1 MNNDNNIFFVTEKDL
16 KRAQF
21 KARVREK
28 FDGFVR
34 FVDNNK
40 EFVILVGIPAI
51 TGLFRAG
58 KSITRTASRNHTIRL
73 EERNKDMR
81 CYDPRL
87 GHYWE
92 LKRKLT
98 NDEWRF
104 IDRRRKKGE
113 RLSDILSDLNVLK

>member
-1 MNNDNNIFFVTEKDL
+1 MNNDDRIFFMTEKDL

-21 KARVREK
+21 KAKVREK
-28 FDGFVR
+28 FDGIVR
-34 FVDNNK
+34 FVNNNK
-40 EFVILVGIPAI
+40 EFMILVAIPAA
-51 TGLFRAG
+51 TGLFKAG
-58 KSITRTASRNHTIRL
+58 KSITRTASRNHTIKL

>member
-1 MNNDNNIFFVTEKDL
+1 MNNDNNIFFMTEKDL
-16 KRAQF
+16 KKAQF

-40 EFVILVGIPAI
+40 EFVILVGIPVVR
-51 TGLFRAG
+51 GLFGAG
-58 KSITRTASRNHTIRL
+58 KSITRVARRNHAIRL

-81 CYDPRL
+81 FYDPRL
-87 GHYWE
+87 GHSWQ

-98 NDEWRF
+98 NDELHF